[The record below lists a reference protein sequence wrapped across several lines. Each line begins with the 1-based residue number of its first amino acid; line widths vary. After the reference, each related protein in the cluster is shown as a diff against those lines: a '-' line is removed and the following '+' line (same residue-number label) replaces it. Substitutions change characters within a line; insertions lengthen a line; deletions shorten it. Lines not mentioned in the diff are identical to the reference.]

1 MKKKQT
7 RFTTEQQIID
17 KIDETKSKLKSIQ
30 EECEHYECL
39 SFRNTDD
46 EDRLNKLRKSAV
58 RIEDATLPKLK
69 NTLAAFRTETMA
81 FCGDDKGVVLGG

>member
-17 KIDETKSKLKSIQ
+17 KIDSVKAKRLNCIA
-30 EECEHYECL
+30 ECERLEKIE
-39 SFRNTDD
+39 RGVDD
-46 EDRLNKLRKSAV
+46 EDRLNKLRKSVV
-58 RIEDATLPKLK
+58 RIEESTLPKLK
-69 NTLAAFRTETMA
+69 DTLAAFRTDTMA